1 MKIHNYRNVI
11 DYEYYINIYNPD
23 IVLFESTEYTN
34 TGYHYPTTMMEE
46 KTYIKNLR
54 NYNNLIE
61 DNFVKLDMENIEV
74 SEENITKI
82 TIPIES
88 DDLLYA
94 YVNINNR
101 ILDSKITRD
110 EDNLYVEFSVITSE
124 LENLDNIELYFVS
137 KDEERYE
144 KVKYQL

>member
-1 MKIHNYRNVI
+1 
-11 DYEYYINIYNPD
+11 
-23 IVLFESTEYTN
+23 
-34 TGYHYPTTMMEE
+34 
-46 KTYIKNLR
+46 
-54 NYNNLIE
+54 
-61 DNFVKLDMENIEV
+61 MENIEV